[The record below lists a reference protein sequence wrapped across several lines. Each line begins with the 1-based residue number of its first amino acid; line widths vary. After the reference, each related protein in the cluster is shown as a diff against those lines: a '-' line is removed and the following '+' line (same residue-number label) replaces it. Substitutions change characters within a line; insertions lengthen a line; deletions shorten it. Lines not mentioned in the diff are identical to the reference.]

1 MQQVGDYL
9 LLRNQNLRP
18 EHLNQPMNYVFL
30 DINSMLKGLSQN
42 SNINQVKEQLES
54 ISRYIRT
61 IEKNISP
68 VVGSDRLFLVNFRST
83 ISERIMPTIVHAIES
98 RLLQDRLQSLSKL
111 IKQVSTERNRV
122 LHFALNARKVNP
134 HSYEFAIDMPEDTS
148 TYPTQAAKACLEGQ
162 SALPS
167 TVPAE
172 QPPSLLKD
180 CPYFKLMTQ
189 DRELETHYAQAIFDL
204 KELDHFQTIIT
215 QINGLLEQAGE
226 VYTIHQ
232 FKEQMLQ
239 LFEQTHTFLEESSA
253 PVKAIIAANTNAY
266 HQAIQDQQD
275 LPLWKKLFTSEEEQL
290 TTFIKNQDT
299 LAQFPSGLSDLSKTN
314 SAAQTSTREI
324 IHHLSQPKAI
334 ETSLEAISAQ
344 AQELDQLM
352 GTMHHWIANRY
363 QQQGLPAP
371 LPPSRLQLPTHET
384 PPPQLKVSAMPVAF
398 FSSTNTTL
406 SPQPICSNGSNNCPL
421 VQSTGSNNALLAL
434 GLFITLPVVIYG
446 LYLLFKKNPHPQEDN
461 DDDTLSLS
469 ERERKFTRLIIKF
482 EDQLTLLRG
491 FEQSSGQDLSDEY
504 NSYLTTYSTMK
515 NQAARGIYDVTSL
528 NEAYRGLKYF
538 FKDYTEH
545 SESDTKAMC

>member
-1 MQQVGDYL
+1 
-9 LLRNQNLRP
+9 
-18 EHLNQPMNYVFL
+18 
-30 DINSMLKGLSQN
+30 
-42 SNINQVKEQLES
+42 
-54 ISRYIRT
+54 
-61 IEKNISP
+61 
-68 VVGSDRLFLVNFRST
+68 
-83 ISERIMPTIVHAIES
+83 MPTIVHAIES

-134 HSYEFAIDMPEDTS
+134 HSYEFAIDVPEDTS
-148 TYPTQAAKACLEGQ
+148 AYPTQAAKACLEGQ

-167 TVPAE
+167 PKSSE
-172 QPPSLLKD
+172 QLPSLLKD
-180 CPYFKLMTQ
+180 CPHFKLMTP
-189 DRELETHYAQAIFDL
+189 DKELETHYAQAIFDL

-239 LFEQTHTFLEESSA
+239 LFEQTHSFLEESSA

-324 IHHLSQPKAI
+324 IHHLSQPKTI

-371 LPPSRLQLPTHET
+371 LPPSSLQLPTPDAT
-384 PPPQLKVSAMPVAF
+384 PVLKVSTMPAAF
-398 FSSTNTTL
+398 FSTTNTAPSL
-406 SPQPICSNGSNNCPL
+406 SPQPLCSNGSNNCPL
-421 VQSTGSNNALLAL
+421 LQSTESNNALIAL
-434 GLFITLPVVIYG
+434 GLLITLPVVIYG
-446 LYLLFKKNPHPQEDN
+446 LYLLFKKHPQPEENN

-469 ERERKFTRLIIKF
+469 ERENKFARLLIKF
-482 EDQLTLLRG
+482 EDQLTLLKG

-504 NSYLTTYSTMK
+504 DSFLTTYSTLK
-515 NQAARGIYDVTSL
+515 RQAARGIYDVTSL
-528 NEAYRGLKYF
+528 NEAYLGLKYF
-538 FKDYTEH
+538 YQDYTEQ
-545 SESDTKAMC
+545 SESNTTAMC